1 VPPLDQVA
9 PRIQE
14 ILLQQQV
21 NTLFDGWLDN
31 LRKQGEIEVLDPSLD
46 DPEKPTQPGT
56 TAQ

>member
-1 VPPLDQVA
+1 
-9 PRIQE
+9 
-14 ILLQQQV
+14 V